1 MKFHCIQP
9 YVLSC
14 SYNRVATNR
23 FESETVY
30 RNGTVLPS
38 FSLLHALRWPFI
50 NYNRCA
56 SGGTLVEAKGQ
67 RDKKRRREKTTWFR
81 GDSTK
86 PDRAKARA
94 VRWMRMNVGGHKTK
108 TNAKEQWK
116 TCYIRLLLDEM
127 IKLSKRIWNFIILL
141 KINNINQSL
150 INIIRYIILIN
161 QMKNKIKITIN

>member
-9 YVLSC
+9 HVLSC

-141 KINNINQSL
+141 KINNINQSS
-150 INIIRYIILIN
+150 IQYSIHLIN

>member
-1 MKFHCIQP
+1 MKLHCIQP

-38 FSLLHALRWPFI
+38 FSLQRASRWPFI

-108 TNAKEQWK
+108 TNAKVRWR
-116 TCYIRLLLDEM
+116 TCYIGLLLDET
-127 IKLSKRIWNFIILL
+127 IKFSKRIFEIYIVLF
-141 KINNINQSL
+141 KINNIQISNQ
-150 INIIRYIILIN
+150 
-161 QMKNKIKITIN
+161 

>member
-1 MKFHCIQP
+1 MKFHCIQSHL
-9 YVLSC
+9 LSC
-14 SYNRVATNR
+14 SYNCAATNR

-38 FSLLHALRWPFI
+38 FSLPHTRWPFI

-86 PDRAKARA
+86 PDWAKARA
-94 VRWMRMNVGGHKTK
+94 VRWMRMNVGGHETK
-108 TNAKEQWK
+108 TNAKERWK
-116 TCYIRLLLDEM
+116 TCYIRLL
-127 IKLSKRIWNFIILL
+127 
-141 KINNINQSL
+141 
-150 INIIRYIILIN
+150 
-161 QMKNKIKITIN
+161 QMKWSNSRKNFEIL